1 MPDLKKIFILI
12 LMFEYTSGYSQ
23 ELFPKENK
31 NSGLFELSVE
41 AGAGGSYYS
50 TKPNVPLHLETNVS
64 KISEAFSFRINWKT
78 DHRLSISVE
87 SGLIKF
93 YSYTINS
100 KNAEGDLKI
109 SAIPLLVEFAM
120 PLTKK
125 FQIRAGAG
133 SYFQT
138 TELNYLGKVRSN
150 SVGLG
155 WIAGGSYSLFSK
167 GNNSFNCELKWMDS
181 AESQQAIM
189 VLQLSYK
196 YTFFRW

>member
-1 MPDLKKIFILI
+1 
-12 LMFEYTSGYSQ
+12 MFEYTSGYSQ

>member
-1 MPDLKKIFILI
+1 MIDD
-12 LMFEYTSGYSQ
+12 
-23 ELFPKENK
+23 NK
-31 NSGLFELSVE
+31 MIKSSIDGPIQ
-41 AGAGGSYYS
+41 A
-50 TKPNVPLHLETNVS
+50 PNAANNLRSPVP
-64 KISEAFSFRINWKT
+64 IPFSFRINWKT

-155 WIAGGSYSLFSK
+155 GSYSLFSK
-167 GNNSFNCELKWMDS
+167 DNNSFYCELKWMDS

-196 YTFFRW
+196 NTFFRW